1 MAANINTP
9 PSKSTLLLHAS
20 ISFKLSRSN
29 FRAWKR
35 QVTSLLS
42 GIRVI
47 GHIDG
52 TTPSQTP
59 TIVQA
64 GASVPNPNYT
74 DWFTLDQLIINLLLS
89 AMTEA
94 DSLSFASYETAR
106 SLWVAIEA
114 QYANTSRSHVM
125 SIKNQLQ
132 RCTKGDK
139 SISDYLFSVKSFA
152 DELAVIDKSLSDD
165 DVTLYILNGLGT
177 EYRDTAASIRTRERS
192 FTFEELH
199 SHLLAHDD
207 YIHREA
213 SNDIQVPT
221 VNFAQRHSKQDG
233 LLPTPSNGRG
243 NSFSRPIQNNASRG
257 HAHFSRKTR
266 GYNPRGNRN
275 PPRCQYCSYIGHIA
289 KYCPQIMQ
297 NSNTPV
303 ANYASAPNTMSPS
316 WVFDTGASHHVTT
329 NLNNMHIHS
338 EYDGPEE
345 VHIGD
350 GTGLQISHIG
360 STNQGKKKINS
371 QNTRIAKFNST
382 THSLAP
388 KQKLKT
394 TAKIFNTLPN
404 IPNTHYF

>member
-20 ISFKLSRSN
+20 ISFKLSRNN

-42 GIRVI
+42 GIQVI

-52 TTPSQTP
+52 TTSSQTP

-64 GASVPNPNYT
+64 AASVPNPNYT

-139 SISDYLFSVKSFA
+139 SISDYLFSVKSLA

-177 EYRDTAASIRTRERS
+177 EYRDIYSHSRTS
-192 FTFEELH
+192 
-199 SHLLAHDD
+199 S
-207 YIHREA
+207 
-213 SNDIQVPT
+213 
-221 VNFAQRHSKQDG
+221 
-233 LLPTPSNGRG
+233 
-243 NSFSRPIQNNASRG
+243 
-257 HAHFSRKTR
+257 
-266 GYNPRGNRN
+266 
-275 PPRCQYCSYIGHIA
+275 
-289 KYCPQIMQ
+289 
-297 NSNTPV
+297 
-303 ANYASAPNTMSPS
+303 
-316 WVFDTGASHHVTT
+316 
-329 NLNNMHIHS
+329 
-338 EYDGPEE
+338 
-345 VHIGD
+345 
-350 GTGLQISHIG
+350 
-360 STNQGKKKINS
+360 
-371 QNTRIAKFNST
+371 
-382 THSLAP
+382 
-388 KQKLKT
+388 
-394 TAKIFNTLPN
+394 
-404 IPNTHYF
+404 